1 MAAAP
6 VAPAPAPKFSFKA
19 PLPPSASASSST
31 FTSTSFNNNNPNITS
46 GASAASQAPET
57 ATAPAAGKQR
67 RVSLALPSSPRV
79 VPAWH
84 FRDDTSVPYADPDPA
99 DSASAAGRKG
109 KVCRIALE
117 PDDDADAGELE
128 GGERD
133 ASPCAGAG
141 GPGVDKGEKQEP
153 GTGTPTGKKPRRK
166 WTPAETQML
175 VDGCNI
181 HGVGNWKAILSDPA
195 LEFQGRSPV
204 DLKDR

>member
-31 FTSTSFNNNNPNITS
+31 SPSTSTSFNNINPNTTS

-57 ATAPAAGKQR
+57 ETAPAAGKQR

-99 DSASAAGRKG
+99 DSASASAAGRKG
-109 KVCRIALE
+109 KVRRIALE

-133 ASPCAGAG
+133 ASPSA
-141 GPGVDKGEKQEP
+141 GVDKTEKGEKQEA
-153 GTGTPTGKKPRRK
+153 GTPTGKKPA
-166 WTPAETQML
+166 PQ
-175 VDGCNI
+175 VDAG
-181 HGVGNWKAILSDPA
+181 GDADA
-195 LEFQGRSPV
+195 RGRV
-204 DLKDR
+204 

>member
-6 VAPAPAPKFSFKA
+6 VAPAPAPKFSFRA

-31 FTSTSFNNNNPNITS
+31 SASTSTSFNNNNPSITS
-46 GASAASQAPET
+46 GASAASQAPE
-57 ATAPAAGKQR
+57 TAPAAGKQR

-84 FRDDTSVPYADPDPA
+84 FRDDTSVPYAEPDPA
-99 DSASAAGRKG
+99 DSAAGRKG
-109 KVCRIALE
+109 KVRRIELE

-133 ASPCAGAG
+133 ASPSA
-141 GPGVDKGEKQEP
+141 GVDKTEKGEKQEA
-153 GTGTPTGKKPRRK
+153 GTPTGKKPRRK

-181 HGVGNWKAILSDPA
+181 VSRSLLSLLPTCHFPLPLCLAI
-195 LEFQGRSPV
+195 FR
-204 DLKDR
+204 KN